1 LLQSITLPAGT
12 QAISVVAEASPE
24 LPIQLVLIDPSGAV
38 LSTADNS
45 TGLAVINK
53 NVTQSGVYVIK
64 AVNISLG
71 PVQVWT
77 AATPLVLR

>member
-1 LLQSITLPAGT
+1 MPAGT

-24 LPIQLVLIDPSGAV
+24 LPIQLVLIDPSGTI
-38 LSTADNS
+38 LNTANNS
-45 TGLAVINK
+45 TGFAVINK

-64 AVNISLG
+64 VINVSLG

-77 AATPLVLR
+77 AATPLVQR